1 MIYIFKK
8 GSHHIEVTLFYKQ
21 RLETELQSYCNEIIN
36 MIDKNLL
43 KKTTPNEAQVF
54 YLKMKADYLRYI
66 AEISHEDL

>member
-1 MIYIFKK
+1 M
-8 GSHHIEVTLFYKQ
+8 EVTLFYKQ

-43 KKTTPNEAQVF
+43 KKTTPNETQVF
-54 YLKMKADYLRYI
+54 FLKMKADYLRYI